1 MTALSTTLRHCFHM
15 VRSCAKI
22 KSFWDNVTQTLS
34 KLIGCTVYCDPALC
48 LLNNEGTLS
57 KQCELTTFKLLL
69 KGIVES
75 LPFLKEKS
83 LKVVNFSH
91 PPREEKTER
100 RQRQTSFKIVFFF

>member
-1 MTALSTTLRHCFHM
+1 M

-22 KSFWDNVTQTLS
+22 KSFCDNVTQTLS

-69 KGIVES
+69 KRYFRVGAFSERKIIES
-75 LPFLKEKS
+75 CEF
-83 LKVVNFSH
+83 
-91 PPREEKTER
+91 
-100 RQRQTSFKIVFFF
+100 